1 MGHMDIKVRSTRDVE
16 VIARSIGRQLRAMQ
30 SAAIKQGLPP
40 ELQRV
45 MDHLHED
52 AVKRPRG

>member
-1 MGHMDIKVRSTRDVE
+1 MDIKVRSMRDVG
-16 VIARSIGRQLRAMQ
+16 VIARSIGRQLREVQ
-30 SAAIKQGLPP
+30 SAAIKQELPP

-45 MDHLHED
+45 VDHLHED